1 MTPTEG
7 RIVNFSSVLWT
18 KRTDGGWGWG
28 AGGGGILNLRVVEEK
43 RLAEMLRW

>member
-18 KRTDGGWGWG
+18 KKGGDGG
-28 AGGGGILNLRVVEEK
+28 AGVGGILHLRVVEEK